1 VLRSAA
7 GSVAHCWVDAHAVQS
22 MPPVGLPADVRSCAS
37 TPKHRFATCALLVHP
52 RLPVPQWLTNKRCN
66 RLGETVLDRLMR
78 LHANLI
84 LLDSLEAVYFADGEL
99 VVCPW
104 DLESEIP
111 TRTTTRRRS
120 FSLTMKRVGYPQ
132 AQTSACLAL
141 SCRAG
146 LPAASLPLSGPASLP
161 VPGAARAAAAA
172 QGGSTLSTPRHL
184 RPASPVTDR

>member
-1 VLRSAA
+1 MVKRLH
-7 GSVAHCWVDAHAVQS
+7 SVAVS
-22 MPPVGLPADVRSCAS
+22 AS
-37 TPKHRFATCALLVHP
+37 ACEYPWSI
-52 RLPVPQWLTNKRCN
+52 QGWLTNKGRN

-141 SCRAG
+141 AG
-146 LPAASLPLSGPASLP
+146 
-161 VPGAARAAAAA
+161 
-172 QGGSTLSTPRHL
+172 H
-184 RPASPVTDR
+184 